1 MHCFLEGTAA
11 GAQGNHGYAMG
22 PRFGGGHSMMDS
34 AMQRSTQP
42 LHSFKLRSKATKSSR
57 E

>member
-1 MHCFLEGTAA
+1 
-11 GAQGNHGYAMG
+11 MG